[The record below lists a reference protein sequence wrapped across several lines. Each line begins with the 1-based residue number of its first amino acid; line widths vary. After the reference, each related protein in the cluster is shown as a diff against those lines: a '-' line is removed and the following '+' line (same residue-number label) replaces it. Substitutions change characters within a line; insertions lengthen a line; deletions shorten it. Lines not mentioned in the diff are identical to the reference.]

1 MAWGPLFASFILVL
15 IAIGASVA
23 EFYFQLRYADEIGYT
38 SWPFNWD
45 MNRYVDTSRLYLSAI
60 REDGWNGL
68 VRMYADKPPY
78 SITLLFTGLPF
89 LSLTGQ
95 DRSLFASQ
103 AVYVLFMDAGLLF
116 SIWRLT
122 GSWRWA
128 AFGLLTFTAW
138 TSGIVSGVD
147 LNAALES
154 VRYQLN
160 VPLGALYIALGWMT
174 LEALHARRTHAW
186 GIGLTALLTLGL
198 LLRPPMLPF
207 FLLAFFPP
215 LTIVLA
221 LAVHQGRRPVA
232 AWAAFA
238 MIFSSTV
245 AGLHYLNVWPRLMA
259 YVNQAVAS
267 EHGAAMFG
275 TQKTGWDYVRLY
287 LDAATHSSPLIAILL
302 VAMILAIPQFI
313 SVIRGGLAGSL
324 KNRERTQAAAK
335 VVIVW
340 WLFLVA
346 YAVPTAASTK
356 NFFFGTPFML
366 MAWIGG
372 MHALYV
378 LYHKALTAVPPRY
391 TALLSAAAAGVA
403 IIVLGASLLRTA
415 RDINWTWNFS
425 RSTHE
430 NHLRRLH
437 AHHLSKEIHQ
447 ALVRSIYDWSTSRS
461 LRQVSIGIDDRR
473 QGAYAY
479 PEIHNL
485 RMGVSDLSQGRLRL
499 YPSQTPT
506 LGIDIEC
513 DPAHPLM
520 KEALG
525 MPLDRYW
532 PERSAG
538 KFHGGDYV
546 EIGRTMIGQACISGL
561 YELRSKRPVQH
572 HYEWP

>member
-1 MAWGPLFASFILVL
+1 MPLLGTFILVL
-15 IAIGASVA
+15 IALGASVA
-23 EFYFQLRYADEIGYT
+23 EFHFQLRYADAIGYT

-45 MNRYVDTSRLYLSAI
+45 MNRYVDTARLYLSAI
-60 REDGWNGL
+60 REDGWHGL
-68 VRMYADKPPY
+68 VHIYADKPPY
-78 SITLLFTGLPF
+78 SITLLLTGLPF
-89 LSLTGQ
+89 LALTGQ

-103 AVYVLFMDAGLLF
+103 AIYVLFMDAGLLF

-186 GIGLTALLTLGL
+186 GIGLTSLLTLGL

-215 LTIVLA
+215 LAMVLA
-221 LAVHQGRRPVA
+221 LALRQGRRPVV

-238 MIFSSTV
+238 LIFSSTV
-245 AGLHYLNVWPRLMA
+245 AGLHYLNVWPRLLA

-275 TQKTGWDYVRLY
+275 TQKAGWDYVWFY
-287 LDAATHSSPLIAILL
+287 LDAATHSSPLIPILL
-302 VAMILAIPQFI
+302 AAMVLAIPHFI
-313 SVIRGGLAGSL
+313 SVIRNGLAGSL

-340 WLFLVA
+340 WLLLVA

-356 NFFFGTPFML
+356 NLFFGTPFML

-372 MHALYV
+372 MHALYA
-378 LYHKALTAVPPRY
+378 LYHAARAAVPPRH
-391 TALLSAAAAGVA
+391 TALLSVAAAGVG
-403 IIVLGASLLRTA
+403 IIVLAASLLSTA
-415 RDINWTWNFS
+415 RDVKWTWDFS
-425 RSTHE
+425 HSTAE
-430 NHLRRLH
+430 NHLRRLQ
-437 AHHLSKEIHQ
+437 AHQLSREIHQ
-447 ALVRSIYDWSTSRS
+447 AIVRSIYEWSTLRN

-473 QGAYAY
+473 KGAYAY

-485 RMGVSDLSQGRLRL
+485 RIGVSDLSQGRLRL
-499 YPSQTPT
+499 YPSQTPM

-513 DPAHPLM
+513 DPDYPLM

-538 KFHGGDYV
+538 KFRDGDYV
-546 EIGRTMIGQACISGL
+546 EIGRTTIGQACTSVL
-561 YELRSKRPVQH
+561 YESRGERSAQY